1 MIFHDI
7 AAELERIAAT
17 HPSRERPIP
26 FGDALAKA
34 AEIVRRMGESAK
46 NEESAGANRTHG

>member
-7 AAELERIAAT
+7 AVKLGHIAAT
-17 HPSRERPIP
+17 HPSRERPTP

-34 AEIVRRMGESAK
+34 AEIVRKMGESAQ
-46 NEESAGANRTHG
+46 RY

>member
-34 AEIVRRMGESAK
+34 AEIVRKMGEPAQDIDTPPIK
-46 NEESAGANRTHG
+46 TL